1 MTSIIRR
8 NLDKI
13 VGSGLILL
21 LFLTF
26 SFF

>member
-1 MTSIIRR
+1 MASVIKR
-8 NLDKI
+8 NLEAI
-13 VGSGLILL
+13 VGTGLILL